1 MYYIYHIIGKKI
13 GCSKNPKRRVKQ
25 QGFTEFEILEQHEDI
40 NIASERE
47 LELQKQF
54 GYKVDNT
61 FYKQTISS
69 PTLEGIK
76 KGGQNGVLKKWME
89 ENPEEFKKNQR
100 IAAKLG
106 GLKQGPIISK
116 INKENGHMSQ
126 LGKKMTEYNNR
137 VQICPHCGIESRGVG
152 YIRWHGNNCKN
163 YSPRHLE

>member
-13 GCSKNPKRRVKQ
+13 GCSKNPERRVKQ
-25 QGFTEFEILEQHEDI
+25 QGYTQFEILEQYEDI

-47 LELQKQF
+47 LELQKQY

-76 KGGQNGVLKKWME
+76 KGGQKAGKINGTKLRDEGKLK
-89 ENPEEFKKNQR
+89 NFQ
-100 IAAKLG
+100 IAG
-106 GLKQGPIISK
+106 GKSRGPIQGK
-116 INKENGHMSQ
+116 INKENGHMSN
-126 LGKKMTEYNNR
+126 LGKQMTEFNNR